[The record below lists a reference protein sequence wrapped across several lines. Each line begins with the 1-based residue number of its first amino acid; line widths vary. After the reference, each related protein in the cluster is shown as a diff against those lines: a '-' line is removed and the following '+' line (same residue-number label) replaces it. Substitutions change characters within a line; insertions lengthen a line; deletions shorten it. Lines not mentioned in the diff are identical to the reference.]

1 MTAPMDADNEL
12 AVTSRRNFLRESG
25 ALMGGAV
32 LGGLAGNTAL
42 AATDAGTM
50 ERGPLCCRAINRNPI
65 DRSGN

>member
-1 MTAPMDADNEL
+1 MTEPTDVDNEP

-42 AATDAGTM
+42 AATDAGLPKTS
-50 ERGPLCCRAINRNPI
+50 RPI
-65 DRSGN
+65 FPNG